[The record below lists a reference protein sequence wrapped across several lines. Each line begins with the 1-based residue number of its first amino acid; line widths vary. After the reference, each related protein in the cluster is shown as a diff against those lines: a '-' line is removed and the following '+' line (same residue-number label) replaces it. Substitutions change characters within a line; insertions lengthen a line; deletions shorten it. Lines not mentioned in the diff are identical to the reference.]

1 MDMGVLS
8 KESIVRAVSQNE
20 FGGPEVLHTIEIDKP
35 RIVATEVLVKVHAA
49 SINPLETVIRSG
61 RHALIGDPPFV
72 LGWDISG
79 VVEETMPGMHRFAVG
94 DEVFGMPMFPR
105 EVRGYSQYVAAPSRQ
120 LVRKPARL
128 SHAEAAGLAMA
139 GLTAW
144 QGLVDTAGLD
154 KDHRVLIHAA
164 GGGVGHLAVQIAKA
178 RGAYVVATA
187 SAAKHDYVLGLG
199 ADEVIDYRTTAFE
212 DVAHDIDIVLD
223 LIGKDYPERSF
234 KTMVPG
240 GILVSGVDRT
250 RKEMW
255 VKAEQAGLRFAGI
268 IVEPD
273 QVGLDHLVALV
284 EAGQLRID
292 IERTFPLEE
301 AAAAHRLLEEGHV
314 TGKVILIP

>member
-1 MDMGVLS
+1 
-8 KESIVRAVSQNE
+8 VRAVSQNE
-20 FGGPEVLHTIEIDKP
+20 FGGPEVLTLIEVDMPEIEP
-35 RIVATEVLVKVHAA
+35 TEVLVKVHAA

-72 LGWDISG
+72 LGWDVSG
-79 VVEETMPGMHRFAVG
+79 VVEEILPGTHRFAVG

-105 EVRGYSQYVAAPSRQ
+105 QLRGYSEYVAAPSRQ
-120 LVRKPARL
+120 LVRKPASL

-144 QGLVDTAGLD
+144 QGLVDTAGMD
-154 KDHRVLIHAA
+154 KGDRVLIHAA

-187 SAAKHDYVLGLG
+187 SAEKRDYVLGLG

-212 DVAHDIDIVLD
+212 DVTTDIDIVLD
-223 LIGKDYPERSF
+223 LIGRDYPERSF
-234 KTMVPG
+234 KTMRPG
-240 GILVSGVDRT
+240 GILVSGVDRK
-250 RKEMW
+250 RSEMW
-255 VKAEQAGLRFAGI
+255 VKAQEAGLRFAGI

-273 QVGLDHLVALV
+273 QVGLDALVALV
-284 EAGQLRID
+284 ETGQLRID